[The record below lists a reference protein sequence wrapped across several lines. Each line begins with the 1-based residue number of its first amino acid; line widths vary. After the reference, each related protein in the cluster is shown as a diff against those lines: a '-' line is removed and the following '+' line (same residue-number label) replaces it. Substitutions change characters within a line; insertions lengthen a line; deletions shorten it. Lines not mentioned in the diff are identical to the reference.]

1 MKKIIR
7 FNILVVLLGLVMLP
21 SCDMNKLPYNSIPS
35 IVTSVSDAEGL
46 RVAMYS
52 RMKGLTAGQ
61 SMLYPDYQA
70 DMFAVPADYGN
81 FFADFYRWQMNDGS
95 GDVSSL
101 WSALYAYIS
110 NANFLIQGID
120 DLKESSN
127 AILSADDI
135 KKLDL
140 IYGEAHFYRAFYY
153 YKLAQLFC
161 QDYDAATAT
170 QAHTGV
176 MMVTKPFHSPND
188 FLPRGTLQELMDL
201 ILDDLRIAESNINV
215 EGKAN
220 SYYITSDIV
229 KAFQARIAL
238 SMKDYPKAASLAT
251 SIISS
256 GRYELAL
263 DRETFKGMW
272 TMDDGVD
279 GTTAAFDG
287 KIYTKASKEL
297 LWVIQV
303 TDLNDGDQQPGRY
316 FAAFRDGENLV
327 PQFLP
332 NMTLLNSYDQTNDIR
347 FDAFFARKTLNIE
360 NIGTEVLYFFW
371 KYPGNPKLQN
381 ATYSLYKHKGKPF
394 RLAELYL
401 IAAEAYYYA
410 NNTTEANSMLNAL
423 RSKRIEGWQNM
434 TYGGVGLFNEIQL
447 ERTRELCGEGFRLW
461 DLRRWKQ
468 GFTRG
473 ATQEDYM
480 FMFGDGYSNH
490 SVQTGDYRFIWPIPK
505 TETDQNTQLKDQQN
519 PGY

>member
-1 MKKIIR
+1 MKKIIKL
-7 FNILVVLLGLVMLP
+7 NILVVLLGLVILP
-21 SCDMNKLPYNSIPS
+21 SCDMNKLPYSSIPS

-52 RMKGLTAGQ
+52 RMKGLTAGA
-61 SMLYPDYQA
+61 SMLYPDYQG
-70 DMFAVPADYGN
+70 DMFAVSVDYGN
-81 FFADFYRWQMNDGS
+81 FYADFYRWQMNAGS
-95 GDVSSL
+95 SSAGDL
-101 WSALYAYIS
+101 WRALYSYIS
-110 NANFLIQGID
+110 NANFLIEGID
-120 DLKESSN
+120 ILKEN
-127 AILSADDI
+127 GTFTDAEIN
-135 KKLDL
+135 KLNL
-140 IYGEAHFYRAFYY
+140 IYGEAHFYRALYY
-153 YKLAQLFC
+153 QKLAQSFC
-161 QDYDAATAT
+161 QDYEATTAT

-201 ILDDLRIAESNINV
+201 ILADLSIAESNINV

-238 SMKDYPKAASLAT
+238 YMKDYTRAASLAT
-251 SIISS
+251 SIINS
-256 GRYELAL
+256 GRYELTL

-287 KIYTKASKEL
+287 KVYPKSSKEL

-303 TDLNDGDQQPGRY
+303 TDLNDSDQQPGRY
-316 FAAFRDGENLV
+316 FAAFRDGENLL

-332 NMTLLNSYDQTNDIR
+332 NMTLLDSYDQDKDIR
-347 FDAFFARKTLNIE
+347 FDAFFAKKTLKIE
-360 NIGTEVLYFFW
+360 NIGEEDLYFFW

-381 ATYSLYKHKGKPF
+381 ASYSLYKHKGRPF

-410 NNTTEANSMLNAL
+410 NNTAESNNMLNAL
-423 RSKRIEGWQNM
+423 RLKRIEDWENT
-434 TYGGVGLFNEIQL
+434 TYGGVGLLTEIQL

-473 ATQEDYM
+473 ATQADYM

-490 SVQTGDYRFIWPIPK
+490 TVQAGDYRFIWPIPK
-505 TETDQNTQLKDQQN
+505 TETDQNIQLRDQQN